1 MVSSDNSV
9 KNGTQFSVSFWKK
22 VTLIKNQQNNWD
34 LDMINLFLLSMLLL
48 AGWFTAGGNPAM
60 D

>member
-34 LDMINLFLLSMLLL
+34 LDISSKYVAVSRLIYRW
-48 AGWFTAGGNPAM
+48 G
-60 D
+60 